1 LNIIIQELISSNL
14 NRINNNI
21 LHYSIMDYKENS
33 IHGVFF
39 IILLLCGN
47 FVAQLLGCKTQKM
60 LRENMYAKYI
70 IAFIILFFSINLMK
84 ENESINPLE
93 TFQLSIYIFIMFIMF
108 SRMNLN
114 FTILVFS
121 LLLLIYIV
129 SITIKYLETTNPEH
143 ERLTDLYQI
152 RNNLYN
158 VVFSLIII
166 GFTLYFLKQRKDH
179 KKNWSTL
186 NFIFGKR
193 VCDSMKQ

>member
-1 LNIIIQELISSNL
+1 
-14 NRINNNI
+14 
-21 LHYSIMDYKENS
+21 
-33 IHGVFF
+33 
-39 IILLLCGN
+39 
-47 FVAQLLGCKTQKM
+47 
-60 LRENMYAKYI
+60 
-70 IAFIILFFSINLMK
+70 
-84 ENESINPLE
+84 
-93 TFQLSIYIFIMFIMF
+93 MFIMF

-186 NFIFGKR
+186 KFIFGKR

>member
-1 LNIIIQELISSNL
+1 
-14 NRINNNI
+14 
-21 LHYSIMDYKENS
+21 MDYKENS

-39 IILLLCGN
+39 LILLLCGN

-70 IAFIILFFSINLMK
+70 IAFIILFFSMNLMK
-84 ENESINPLE
+84 ADESINPLE
-93 TFQLSIYIFIMFIMF
+93 TFQLSMYIFIMFIMF

-143 ERLTDLYQI
+143 ERLTDLYQV
-152 RNNLYN
+152 RKNLYN
-158 VVFSLIII
+158 VVFLLIII

-186 NFIFGKR
+186 KFIFGKR